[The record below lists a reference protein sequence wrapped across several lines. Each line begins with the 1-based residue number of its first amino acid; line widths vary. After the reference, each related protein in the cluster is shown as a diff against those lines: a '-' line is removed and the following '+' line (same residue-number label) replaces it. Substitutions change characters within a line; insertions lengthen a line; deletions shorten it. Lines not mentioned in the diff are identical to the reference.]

1 MEVLLSGQIQRSIE
15 ILQVI
20 HPWYDDREFGRVMA
34 ATRAIPRVSVKAQ
47 GHTRSI
53 TSGRQRK
60 SHRHL
65 QNFEPHTDCSFVNY
79 QTQHRANPMH
89 QPLKLARIV
98 SIITSRGGRVP
109 ESHHH
114 SHSSVVATLGL
125 PVSSHGEKKPHIYR
139 RRRVV
144 QATNDAIRRQ
154 RSDKSKP
161 GIGRPIAFPMVCQE
175 FTSHRTGSV
184 TFGSLPSG
192 AKKRATCFVVIWTH
206 RVP

>member
-1 MEVLLSGQIQRSIE
+1 MSGQIQRSIE
-15 ILQVI
+15 ILPVI

-34 ATRAIPRVSVKAQ
+34 ATRAIPRVSVKAH

-53 TSGRQRK
+53 TSGETAK
-60 SHRHL
+60 ITSTFAKTS
-65 QNFEPHTDCSFVNY
+65 NHTQTVVLNY

-89 QPLKLARIV
+89 QPLKLASGPLRLSRAV
-98 SIITSRGGRVP
+98 VVGFLSLITT
-109 ESHHH
+109 
-114 SHSSVVATLGL
+114 ATL
-125 PVSSHGEKKPHIYR
+125 PSSQLWVFLFHHMAKRSHIYR
-139 RRRVV
+139 RRGVV

-175 FTSHRTGSV
+175 FTSHRTRSV
-184 TFGSLPSG
+184 TFGSLLLG
-192 AKKRATCFVVIWTH
+192 AKKRATCFVVIWTQ